1 MIHDI
6 EEFSPEL
13 YLSGLT
19 QPLYRRIFHER
30 EIQVQEARPD
40 QAIPAN
46 VPHEPNRREHE
57 GARVE
62 VKARPAEWTTC
73 GYWCNAC
80 SG

>member
-30 EIQVQEARPD
+30 EIQVQEAGPIKLFRPTF
-40 QAIPAN
+40 PMN
-46 VPHEPNRREHE
+46 PT
-57 GARVE
+57 GAST
-62 VKARPAEWTTC
+62 KAH
-73 GYWCNAC
+73 G
-80 SG
+80 SK